1 MPREKESGRRRR
13 GERDRSP
20 SQWDGDWDWDWD
32 CPATRR
38 RLQELYFPERDSS
51 GASSE
56 DISNFWAFFERLRRF
71 QSRRTHPAPPLGHR
85 HEAEPPSAAARLDL
99 PPSYDPR
106 YRINLAL
113 PSVAAV
119 PAWNSNLPRERLA
132 EFRTAVLHY
141 LDFTQKQSFA
151 KLAKL
156 HRERAALP
164 IAQYRQRLLDAVA
177 GNQVVVVAGDTGC
190 GKSTQVPQYLLAA
203 GYSHVACSQPR
214 RIACISLA
222 KRVAFES
229 LHQYGDEVG
238 YQIRFESTRSP
249 ATKIVFLTE
258 GLLLRQVQREP
269 ALPGYHVLIADEVH
283 ERHLHSDFL
292 LGVLRRLLPSR
303 PDLKL
308 VLMSATINIRLFS
321 GYFGGA
327 PVLQVPGR
335 IFPIS
340 VIYQPIPKEEVSTGG
355 KWGKSERL
363 DPLPYLRVLQA
374 IDHKYPPEER
384 GDLLVFLSGVAEIGA
399 VLEAAQAY
407 AARTQCWIVLPLH
420 STLSV
425 AQQDKVFDVPPP
437 GVRKCIL
444 STNIAETSVTIDG
457 VRFVLDSG
465 KVKEMSY
472 DPQGKLQRL
481 QEFWISRASA
491 EQRKGRAGRTGPG
504 VCYRLYA
511 ESDYDAFSPY
521 SVPEIQRVALDAL
534 VLQLKSMGLGDPRT
548 FPFLEPPPSSSLET
562 AVRYLRD
569 QGALDEAEDLT
580 PIGNLLAQLPVDVVV
595 GKMLVLGALFGLAE
609 PTLTVAAALSVQSPF
624 LRASHPNPDCA
635 TARRPL
641 ESPHGDPLTLLNVFN
656 EWVQQVKSDRSGS
669 SRKWCRRRGLE
680 EHRLYEAAN
689 LRRQF
694 QELLRDHQL
703 LEESFSQPS
712 DSYSRQSRHR
722 ERRELHRL
730 WRSHTETEGRKRK
743 VLRLQDGMDASSGEE
758 EEGGGSRG
766 KGERSID
773 IQVRPPCPS
782 PLPGGRICPC
792 GSLTPSLSLQDV
804 KFKLRHNV
812 EELQAISSSA
822 LSSSQLALLKLV
834 LCRGLYPQL
843 AVPDQLNS
851 GRKDSDQIFHTKNK
865 QGVVLHP
872 TCVFAT
878 SPELLH
884 AKEGPERGGTKD
896 PMEGLSHHHQLL
908 AFVSLLETNK
918 PYLVNCVRVPA
929 LQALLLFS
937 RSLDTSADCARLVA
951 DGWLEVTVPDVDS
964 ALHLL
969 STALQLR
976 SAWEKLLHQLL
987 EGQGEESSRRPS
999 SRDVSALSRGLLDF
1013 LQMKVPYRLRQLT
1026 GLEKQNLYVGPQ
1038 TVAAAPCLP
1047 GLFQGLEMKPDEVK
1061 GGHRVTDFLTYN
1073 CLAMDTD
1080 LYSDCLRSFW
1090 TCPHCDLHMPFTP
1103 LERMCH
1109 ESACRPPEGESS
1121 PPEEPSENSSKTS
1134 ALHRSYHCDVCQR
1147 DFTFTPTEILRHKKQ
1162 HQ

>member
-1 MPREKESGRRRR
+1 MPSEKESRSRRR
-13 GERDRSP
+13 ERDLSP
-20 SQWDGDWDWDWD
+20 SQWDWD

-38 RLQELYFPERDSS
+38 RLEELYFREQDYIAA
-51 GASSE
+51 GSE
-56 DISNFWAFFERLRRF
+56 DVCNFWAFFERLRHF
-71 QSRRTHPAPPLGHR
+71 QSRRTEREPTPSRPR
-85 HEAEPPSAAARLDL
+85 QAEPSAASRRLDL
-99 PPSYDPR
+99 PRRYDPR
-106 YRINLAL
+106 YRINL
-113 PSVAAV
+113 SVLSADV
-119 PAWNSNLPRERLA
+119 EGTIRGRRGNSGVPRERLS
-132 EFRTAVLHY
+132 EFRAALLHY

-156 HRERAALP
+156 QRERAALP
-164 IAQYRQRLLDAVA
+164 ISQYRDRLLRAVA
-177 GNQVVVVAGDTGC
+177 QNQVVVIAGDTGC
-190 GKSTQVPQYLLAA
+190 GKSTQVPQFLLAA
-203 GYSHVACSQPR
+203 GYSHVACTQPR

-222 KRVAFES
+222 KRVGFES
-229 LHQYGDEVG
+229 LHQYGNQVG

-249 ATKIVFLTE
+249 ATKVVFLTE

-269 ALPGYHVLIADEVH
+269 TLPGYHVLIADEVH

-292 LGVLRRLLPSR
+292 LGVLRRLLPAR

-308 VLMSATINIRLFS
+308 VLMSATININLFS

-340 VIYQPIPKEEVSTGG
+340 VIYQPIPKEEASAVG
-355 KWGKSERL
+355 KLGKSERL

-407 AARTQCWIVLPLH
+407 AARTQRWIVLPLH

-425 AQQDKVFDVPPP
+425 AEQDKVFDVPPP

-521 SVPEIQRVALDAL
+521 PVPEIQRVALDAL

-548 FPFLEPPPSSSLET
+548 FPFLEPPPASSLET

-595 GKMLVLGALFGLAE
+595 GKMLVLGTLFGLAE

-624 LRASHPNPDCA
+624 LRPVHPNPDCA

-641 ESPHGDPLTLLNVFN
+641 ESPHGDPLTLLNIFN
-656 EWVQQVKSDRSGS
+656 EWVQQVKSERSGS
-669 SRKWCRRRGLE
+669 SRKWCRRRGLG

-703 LEESFSQPS
+703 LEEASSQPS

-730 WRSHTETEGRKRK
+730 WRSHAETEGRKRK
-743 VLRLQDGMDASSGEE
+743 VLRLQDGADGSSGEE
-758 EEGGGSRG
+758 DDGGGGTRG

-773 IQVRPPCPS
+773 I
-782 PLPGGRICPC
+782 
-792 GSLTPSLSLQDV
+792 QDV

-812 EELQAISSSA
+812 EELQAVSSSA

-896 PMEGLSHHHQLL
+896 PREGLSRHHQLL

-929 LQALLLFS
+929 LQASARLFAPLLFLPALLLFS

-951 DGWLEVTVPDVDS
+951 DGWLEITVPDADS
-964 ALHLL
+964 ALRLL
-969 STALQLR
+969 SAALQLR

-987 EGQGEESSRRPS
+987 EGRGEEPGRRPS
-999 SRDVSALSRGLLDF
+999 SRDVSVLTRGLLDF
-1013 LQMKVPYRLRQLT
+1013 LQTEVPYRLRQLT
-1026 GLEKQNLYVGPQ
+1026 GLEKQNLYIGPQ
-1038 TVAAAPCLP
+1038 TVAAAPRLP
-1047 GLFQGLEMKPDEVK
+1047 GLFQGTEMKPDEVK

-1073 CLAMDTD
+1073 CLTTDTD

-1109 ESACRPPEGESS
+1109 ESACRPSEGESS
-1121 PPEEPSENSSKTS
+1121 PLEEAAETSSKTS

-1162 HQ
+1162 HR

>member
-1 MPREKESGRRRR
+1 
-13 GERDRSP
+13 
-20 SQWDGDWDWDWD
+20 
-32 CPATRR
+32 
-38 RLQELYFPERDSS
+38 
-51 GASSE
+51 
-56 DISNFWAFFERLRRF
+56 
-71 QSRRTHPAPPLGHR
+71 
-85 HEAEPPSAAARLDL
+85 
-99 PPSYDPR
+99 
-106 YRINLAL
+106 
-113 PSVAAV
+113 
-119 PAWNSNLPRERLA
+119 
-132 EFRTAVLHY
+132 
-141 LDFTQKQSFA
+141 
-151 KLAKL
+151 
-156 HRERAALP
+156 
-164 IAQYRQRLLDAVA
+164 
-177 GNQVVVVAGDTGC
+177 
-190 GKSTQVPQYLLAA
+190 
-203 GYSHVACSQPR
+203 
-214 RIACISLA
+214 
-222 KRVAFES
+222 
-229 LHQYGDEVG
+229 
-238 YQIRFESTRSP
+238 
-249 ATKIVFLTE
+249 
-258 GLLLRQVQREP
+258 
-269 ALPGYHVLIADEVH
+269 
-283 ERHLHSDFL
+283 
-292 LGVLRRLLPSR
+292 
-303 PDLKL
+303 
-308 VLMSATINIRLFS
+308 
-321 GYFGGA
+321 
-327 PVLQVPGR
+327 
-335 IFPIS
+335 
-340 VIYQPIPKEEVSTGG
+340 VIYQPIPKEEAPAGG
-355 KWGKSERL
+355 KWGKPERL

-399 VLEAAQAY
+399 VQEAAQAY
-407 AARTQCWIVLPLH
+407 AARTQRWIVLPLH

-425 AQQDKVFDVPPP
+425 AEQDKVFDLPPP

-521 SVPEIQRVALDAL
+521 PVPEIQRVALDSL

-562 AVRYLRD
+562 ALRYLQD
-569 QGALDEAEDLT
+569 QGALDEAEELT

-595 GKMLVLGALFGLAE
+595 GKMLVLGTLFGLAE
-609 PTLTVAAALSVQSPF
+609 PTLTVAAALSVPSPF
-624 LRASHPNPDCA
+624 LRPSHPNPECA

-641 ESPHGDPLTLLNVFN
+641 ESPHGDPLTLLNLFN
-656 EWVQQVKSDRSGS
+656 EWVQQVKSERSGG

-703 LEESFSQPS
+703 LEEDSGRPS

-730 WRSHTETEGRKRK
+730 WRSHTEGEGRKRK
-743 VLRLQDGMDASSGEE
+743 VLRLQDGAEASSGEE
-758 EEGGGSRG
+758 DEDGGGTHG
-766 KGERSID
+766 KGESSID
-773 IQVRPPCPS
+773 I
-782 PLPGGRICPC
+782 
-792 GSLTPSLSLQDV
+792 QDV

-812 EELQAISSSA
+812 EELQAVSSSA

-843 AVPDQLNS
+843 AIPDQLNS
-851 GRKDSDQIFHTKNK
+851 GRKDSDQFFHTKTK

-872 TCVFAT
+872 TCIFTT

-884 AKEGPERGGTKD
+884 VKEGRQRGGAREPT
-896 PMEGLSHHHQLL
+896 EGLSCHHQLL

-937 RSLDTSADCARLVA
+937 RSLDTSGDCARLVA
-951 DGWLEVTVPDVDS
+951 DGWLEVTIPDADS
-964 ALHLL
+964 ALRLL

-976 SAWEKLLHQLL
+976 SSWEKLLHQLL
-987 EGQGEESSRRPS
+987 EGRGHEQGHQPS
-999 SRDVSALSRGLLDF
+999 PRDVSLLTRGLLDF
-1013 LQMKVPYRLRQLT
+1013 LQMEVPYRLRQLT
-1026 GLEKQNLYVGPQ
+1026 GLEKQNLYLGPQ
-1038 TVAAAPCLP
+1038 TVAAAPRLP
-1047 GLFQGLEMKPDEVK
+1047 GLFQGTEMKPDEVK

-1073 CLAMDTD
+1073 CLA
-1080 LYSDCLRSFW
+1080 DCLRSFW

-1109 ESACRPPEGESS
+1109 QNACRPPEGESP
-1121 PPEEPSENSSKTS
+1121 PPEETSENSSKTS